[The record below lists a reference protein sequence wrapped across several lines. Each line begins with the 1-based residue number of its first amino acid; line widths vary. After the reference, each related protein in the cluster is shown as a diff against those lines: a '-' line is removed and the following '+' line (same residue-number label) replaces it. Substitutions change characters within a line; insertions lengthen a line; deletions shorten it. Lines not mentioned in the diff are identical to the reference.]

1 MKKFWIIDGSSEE
14 FETKE
19 LAVTAAKK
27 LSVAY
32 SKRPYAITN
41 YPYLINTIDSS
52 DVYVYEAVALAREPE
67 PDVLVEEI
75 T

>member
-1 MKKFWIIDGSSEE
+1 MKKFWIIDGSTEE

-19 LAVTAAKK
+19 SAIAAAKRRAAV
-27 LSVAY
+27 LSK
-32 SKRPYAITN
+32 SHPYI
-41 YPYLINTIDSS
+41 PYNIIYGGTEDV
-52 DVYVYEAVALAREPE
+52 VYVYEAVALAREPE